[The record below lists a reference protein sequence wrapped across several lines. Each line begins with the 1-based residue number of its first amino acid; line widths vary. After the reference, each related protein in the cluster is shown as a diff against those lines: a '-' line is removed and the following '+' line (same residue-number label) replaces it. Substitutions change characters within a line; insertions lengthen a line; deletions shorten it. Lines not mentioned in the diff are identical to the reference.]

1 MSLAKLMFQSASRA
15 ISEFNPGEKLAQSIR
30 SGSQLALARE
40 RLGMQQQQLEQQ
52 QNMVAAKRDGMWF
65 DKITKASKLEN
76 VKMRNLIYDRIER
89 EAEQAGNPFDPSFV
103 QGLKAST
110 ASVEAV
116 SAAQTTYQQEWQKS
130 VNQGRPTDGLN
141 AARAELSDMMYGG
154 NLEPLVKAEQQFERE
169 QLKQE
174 GQALRQQTKIQADIS
189 EEERKLEQLPQRKLK
204 EKAGK
209 MFAEYKLLGEGG
221 VKKKLDALRTVKKQL
236 ENGELK
242 TRTKFTIGAEL
253 IPWGE
258 SKKRIGLFDPKLK
271 AAMDKVEGA
280 VSLKGA
286 LDSQFSKAEADM
298 VYARAFD
305 ANATEAQNIE
315 KVQAMIEELE
325 NNEKNAIQLYQ
336 EQGLMPKRKRTT
348 DLAPEEILIPEADI
362 PKFRAIYNDEIKAG
376 KSPEELFQFLKDLVG
391 GTDEQLNQLIKKFQV
406 ENK

>member
-1 MSLAKLMFQSASRA
+1 
-15 ISEFNPGEKLAQSIR
+15 
-30 SGSQLALARE
+30 
-40 RLGMQQQQLEQQ
+40 
-52 QNMVAAKRDGMWF
+52 
-65 DKITKASKLEN
+65 
-76 VKMRNLIYDRIER
+76 
-89 EAEQAGNPFDPSFV
+89 
-103 QGLKAST
+103 
-110 ASVEAV
+110 
-116 SAAQTTYQQEWQKS
+116 
-130 VNQGRPTDGLN
+130 
-141 AARAELSDMMYGG
+141 
-154 NLEPLVKAEQQFERE
+154 
-169 QLKQE
+169 
-174 GQALRQQTKIQADIS
+174 
-189 EEERKLEQLPQRKLK
+189 
-204 EKAGK
+204 